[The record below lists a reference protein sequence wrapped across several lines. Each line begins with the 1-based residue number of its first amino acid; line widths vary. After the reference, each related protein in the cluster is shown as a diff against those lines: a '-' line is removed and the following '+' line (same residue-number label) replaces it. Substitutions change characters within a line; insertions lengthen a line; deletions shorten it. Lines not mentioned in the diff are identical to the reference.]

1 MPKVLRFEPGALG
14 EYFDPVGGVTTS
26 YSSTC
31 SHCQKGTDFP
41 SKRKMMDY
49 VEICRGC
56 MKLICLECAGKPC
69 FPYEKRADQMETAWE
84 VHQRLVKDGWRCY

>member
-1 MPKVLRFEPGALG
+1 MPRLLRFEPGGLG
-14 EYFDPVGGVTTS
+14 EYFDPIGQVVEK

-31 SHCQKGTDFP
+31 SHCQRITEFE

-56 MKLICLECAGKPC
+56 MKLICLDCSGKPC
-69 FPYEKRADQMETAWE
+69 LPYEKRADIMDNEWALR
-84 VHQRLVKDGWRCY
+84 QRLVKDGWRCY